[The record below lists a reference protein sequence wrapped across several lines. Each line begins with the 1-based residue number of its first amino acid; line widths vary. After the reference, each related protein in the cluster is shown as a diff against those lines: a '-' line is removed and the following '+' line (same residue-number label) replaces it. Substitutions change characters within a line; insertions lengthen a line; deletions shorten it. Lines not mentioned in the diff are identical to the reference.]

1 MSECCAK
8 VENREQ
14 VSREGEIV
22 VTLKV
27 SGRIGYRQGDG
38 RHEFTL
44 SDGAKV
50 SAESLDGAY
59 AGVAQVMADRMKRAD
74 QFKSDVSAEYE
85 TMKVLERC
93 AVCGRKHYT
102 LEIPAIKLGLEVK

>member
-14 VSREGEIV
+14 VSREAEGETV
-22 VTLKV
+22 RTV
-27 SGRIGYRQGDG
+27 
-38 RHEFTL
+38 
-44 SDGAKV
+44 
-50 SAESLDGAY
+50 
-59 AGVAQVMADRMKRAD
+59 
-74 QFKSDVSAEYE
+74 
-85 TMKVLERC
+85 ERC